1 MDCPFVPF
9 HIRVGITRHVGIIK
23 CGRSINELATGL
35 RTMNSCSLEQV
46 KKHGVGRLIAAI

>member
-23 CGRSINELATGL
+23 CGRSINELVTGL
-35 RTMNSCSLEQV
+35 RTMNSCSPEQV